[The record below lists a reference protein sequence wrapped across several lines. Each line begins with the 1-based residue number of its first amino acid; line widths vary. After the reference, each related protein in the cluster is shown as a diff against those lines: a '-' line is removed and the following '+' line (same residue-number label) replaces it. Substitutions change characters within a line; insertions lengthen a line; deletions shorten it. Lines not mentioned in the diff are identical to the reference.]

1 MTVKQIEYTFKSAV
15 SYLLSGK
22 VKLALDK
29 TEMLV
34 AEMQWPE
41 TKESFEDISRNYRL
55 MLQYFV
61 QGAEDPQR
69 QVVYRK
75 LVSKLLKMV
84 HKLHEELMMRN
95 STSYEYI
102 QKRYFP
108 HKLRFRS
115 SSDLLDSL
123 KYYHSQSEMLKDK
136 DKTQHE
142 SELKR
147 LRNNFEPLL
156 PDIFALFWLHTGID
170 ADLKACYSG
179 ILHPSYPG
187 IAEKCIMVSAL
198 TLNVWRQFDDEK
210 LMMLFDAC
218 DSANVQVKQRA
229 LVGICFIL
237 TKYNQYISFFPA
249 IRNRLVLLSD
259 EPSSSENIKNILL
272 LIIGSADTEKITRK
286 MREEILPEVMKLSP
300 VIKNKLESDLPMSA
314 DDWNEENP
322 EWQDIINESGV
333 ADKIQELNEL
343 QMEGA
348 DVYMSTF
355 AMLKS
360 FSFFNE
366 TANWF
371 MPFDSEFLDVS
382 SLFRTN
388 DKSIL
393 TAFMTNNIICNSDK
407 FSFCLSLLQMPAS
420 QRESIGR
427 SFKSE
432 SSQMEEMLKDES
444 LIKPG
449 LSARNEARQYIQ
461 DLYRFFRLHPQHQ
474 DFSDMFKLCLDIH
487 KSNFFDI
494 ISSDNELRSQ
504 VADYYFSKAHYQQAI
519 ELFHEMTTEANTSAA
534 TFQKLGFALQKESR
548 IAEALEAYSKA
559 DIIQPDDHWTI
570 KKMALCHRISGNIE
584 KALENY
590 RHADFLQPGNSRTIM
605 QIANCL
611 ILTAKYKEALR
622 VYANLEKSDPENRAI
637 WKATSWCA
645 FLSGNIHQADYYAEK
660 LLGGKP
666 DANDYMNNGHIAF
679 ALKKRDK
686 ALQFYLQ
693 SLNMLNHKIESWVD
707 QMHNDIEVLM
717 ANGISKDDIML
728 MIDEVYFAQK
738 NQP

>member
-1 MTVKQIEYTFKSAV
+1 MTVKEIEYTFKSAV

-34 AEMQWPE
+34 VELQWPE
-41 TKESFEDISRNYRL
+41 IREDFEELSRNYRL

-69 QVVYRK
+69 QIVYRK
-75 LVSKLLKMV
+75 LISKLLKMV

-115 SSDLLDSL
+115 ITDLVDSL
-123 KYYHSQSEMLKDK
+123 KYFHSQSYMLKDK
-136 DKTQHE
+136 DITQHE

-147 LRNNFEPLL
+147 LRTNFETLL
-156 PDIFALFWLHTGID
+156 PDIFALFWLHTSFD
-170 ADLKACYSG
+170 AELKACYTQ
-179 ILHPSYPG
+179 LLKPSYPG

-218 DSANVQVKQRA
+218 NSAHVQVKQRA

-249 IRNRLVLLSD
+249 IRNRLVFLTD

-300 VIKNKLESDLPMSA
+300 IIKNKLDSDLPMSA

-343 QMEGA
+343 HMEGA

-355 AMLKS
+355 AMLKN

-371 MPFDSEFLDVS
+371 MPFDPDFQDIS
-382 SLFRTN
+382 SLFRTR

-393 TAFMTNNIICNSDK
+393 TAFMANNIICNSDK

-420 QRESIGR
+420 QRESISR
-427 SFKSE
+427 SFKAE
-432 SSQMEEMLKDES
+432 SSQMEELLKDES
-444 LIKPG
+444 LINPG
-449 LSARNEARQYIQ
+449 LTARNEARQYIQ
-461 DLYRFFRLHPQHQ
+461 DLYRFFKLHPQHQ
-474 DFSDMFKLCLDIH
+474 DFSDMFKLGLDIH
-487 KSNFFDI
+487 RSNFFDI

-504 VADYYFSKAHYQQAI
+504 VAEYYFSKTHYQQAI
-519 ELFHEMTTEANTSAA
+519 EIFHEMVSEGNTPAS
-534 TFQKLGFALQKESR
+534 TFQKLGFALQKTSR
-548 IAEALEAYSKA
+548 LAEALDAYSKA

-570 KKMALCHRISGNIE
+570 KKMALCERILGNTE

-590 RHADFLQPGNSRTIM
+590 RHADFLQPGNSRTNM

-611 ILTAKYKEALR
+611 MMLAKYQEALR

-660 LLGGKP
+660 LLNGKP
-666 DANDYMNNGHIAF
+666 DANDFMNNGHIAF
-679 ALKKRDK
+679 TLKKRDK

-693 SLNMLNHKIESWVD
+693 SLNMLNHNIESWAD
-707 QMHNDIEVLM
+707 QMHNDIEVLVG
-717 ANGISKDDIML
+717 NGISKDDMML
-728 MIDEVYFAQK
+728 MIDEVYFVHK
-738 NQP
+738 NQL

>member
-1 MTVKQIEYTFKSAV
+1 MTVKQIEYTFKLAV

-29 TEMLV
+29 TALLV
-34 AEMQWPE
+34 EEIQWPE
-41 TKESFEDISRNYRL
+41 SKESFEELSRNYRL

-75 LVSKLLKMV
+75 QISKLLKLV
-84 HKLHEELMMRN
+84 HKIREELMMRN
-95 STSYEYI
+95 STSYEYT

-115 SSDLLDSL
+115 SADLLDSL
-123 KYYHSQSEMLKDK
+123 NYYHAQSAMLKEKDK
-136 DKTQHE
+136 DQHE
-142 SELKR
+142 TELRR
-147 LRNNFEPLL
+147 LRSNFEPLL
-156 PDIFALFWLHTGID
+156 PDIFSLFWLHTSID
-170 ADLKACYSG
+170 AELKKFFTE
-179 ILHPSYPG
+179 ILKSSYTG
-187 IAEKCIMVSAL
+187 VAEKCIMISGL
-198 TLNVWRQFDDEK
+198 TLNIWRHFDDEK

-218 DSANVQVKQRA
+218 DSENMQVKQRA

-237 TKYNQYISFFPA
+237 TKYNQHLPFFPA
-249 IRNRLVLLSD
+249 LRNRLVLLSD
-259 EPSSSENIKNILL
+259 DPSSAENIKNILL

-300 VIKNKLESDLPMSA
+300 AIKNKLDSDLPMSA

-322 EWQDIINESGV
+322 EWQEIIEQSGV
-333 ADKIQELNEL
+333 ADKIQELNDL

-371 MPFDSEFLDVS
+371 MPFDPEVSEVS
-382 SLFRTN
+382 NLFRTN

-407 FSFCLSLLQMPAS
+407 YSFCLSMKHMPAS
-420 QRESIGR
+420 QRESLGR
-427 SFKSE
+427 SFKAE

-444 LIKPG
+444 IIKPG

-474 DFSDMFKLCLDIH
+474 DFSDMFKLCLEIH
-487 KSNFFDI
+487 KTTFFDL
-494 ISSDNELRSQ
+494 ISADNELRSQ
-504 VADYYFSKAHYQQAI
+504 VADFYFSKAHYQQAI
-519 ELFHEMTTEANTSAA
+519 ELFEEMVSQGNAPAA
-534 TFQKLGFALQKESR
+534 TFQKMGFALQKESR

-570 KKMALCHRISGNIE
+570 KKMALCHRLTGNIE

-590 RHADFLQPGNSRTIM
+590 RHADFLQPGNLRTNM

-611 ILTAKYKEALR
+611 IMTGRYKEALR
-622 VYANLEKSDPENRAI
+622 VYAGLEKSDPENRAI
-637 WKATSWCA
+637 WKATCWCA
-645 FLSGNIHQADYYAEK
+645 FLSGNVHQADYYAGM
-660 LLGGKP
+660 LLNGKP

-686 ALQFYLQ
+686 ALQFYKQ
-693 SLNMLNHKIESWVD
+693 SLNLLNNNIESWSD
-707 QMHNDIEVLM
+707 QVHNDIEVLIN
-717 ANGISKDDIML
+717 NGISKDEIML
-728 MIDEVYFAQK
+728 MIDEVYFAQ
-738 NQP
+738 NNES